1 MLMIMVL
8 MVMMADEKHDDI
20 FFFGTSQSYG
30 TLVATNFQC
39 LSVRRILGM
48 LRSVAFFACC
58 CSGFL
63 QLCELGFFPV
73 VEDHPHEASSAS
85 ADVDKAVVLPFQATM
100 AGCHSEPVGLLS
112 QLVVSVL
119 SQDFLL
125 LPIQFFVV
133 LLQAL
138 QHCAPSQPS
147 SSFLGFA
154 DFFLCFWSSLSPGIL
169 SDICAF
175 VYLCIYIFV
184 FLCICIFVFLCICI
198 LVCLCISV
206 FVYSHFILTFGTY
219 MVHYTFPL

>member
-1 MLMIMVL
+1 MFADVACMMLMIMVL
-8 MVMMADEKHDDI
+8 MVMMADENHDDM
-20 FFFGTSQSYG
+20 FYSVPPNRTAHSSRPTSS
-30 TLVATNFQC
+30 AF
-39 LSVRRILGM
+39 SVRRILSK

-58 CSGFL
+58 FSGFL
-63 QLCELGFFPV
+63 ELCELRFFPV

-85 ADVDKAVVLPFQATM
+85 ADVDETVVLPFQATM

-154 DFFLCFWSSLSPGIL
+154 DFFLFFWSSLSWHFKWLFCTALFDG
-169 SDICAF
+169 
-175 VYLCIYIFV
+175 V
-184 FLCICIFVFLCICI
+184 FQVFGVKATREAEKRPHLW
-198 LVCLCISV
+198 SA
-206 FVYSHFILTFGTY
+206 
-219 MVHYTFPL
+219 P